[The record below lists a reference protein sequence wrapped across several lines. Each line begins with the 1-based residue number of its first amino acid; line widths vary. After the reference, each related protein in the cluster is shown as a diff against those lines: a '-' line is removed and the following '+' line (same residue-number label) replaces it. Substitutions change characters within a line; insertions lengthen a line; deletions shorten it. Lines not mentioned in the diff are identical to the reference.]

1 MTARAQV
8 ILVAVVLLLVVVV
21 DFVQRLHVPRSV
33 ASREATIEAVP
44 LPKEP
49 LSLASAQDRLQS
61 WFPTAESTSSSQG
74 AGAQPQPGGGPD
86 AAETAIPDRVEL
98 GGWRF
103 VLRGIFDAGPPFAV
117 FDVTSSSGGDGEQHR
132 LSAGETLNGVRLE
145 EISGHTVR
153 LSDGKK
159 SIRLALFIDP
169 NEKMAP
175 TND

>member
-8 ILVAVVLLLVVVV
+8 ILVAIVLLLVVVV
-21 DFVQRLHVPRSV
+21 DFVQRIHVPRSV
-33 ASREATIEAVP
+33 ASREANIEAVP
-44 LPKEP
+44 LPEEP
-49 LSLASAQDRLQS
+49 LSLASAQERLQS
-61 WFPTAESTSSSQG
+61 WFPAS
-74 AGAQPQPGGGPD
+74 APQPGGAPAQPASGPGI
-86 AAETAIPDRVEL
+86 AGVTIPDRVEL